1 MRQQHLSRESGH
13 HRKYKTI
20 GSKLVTFVGVV
31 GIGFGGLAAVHA
43 QSPSSGKAS
52 STKTN
57 TTNENLPPMI
67 NEAWDA
73 GTKLGTAIKE
83 YSGMKKAQKEQQ
95 EAEERLRKQQE
106 WAKEKKKEIQAK
118 KDAEAKK
125 NQEIV
130 IPVVK
135 KPPSK

>member
-1 MRQQHLSRESGH
+1 MRHEHQSDEAGRR
-13 HRKYKTI
+13 RKFKAV
-20 GSKLVTFVGVV
+20 GSKLVTFAGIV
-31 GIGFGGLAAVHA
+31 GIGFGGLAAVYA

-52 STKTN
+52 STK
-57 TTNENLPPMI
+57 ENLPPMI
-67 NEAWDA
+67 NDAWEA

-83 YSGMKKAQKEQQ
+83 YKGMKKAQQEQQ

-106 WAKEKKKEIQAK
+106 WAKEKKKEILAK
-118 KDAEAKK
+118 KEAEAKK
-125 NQEIV
+125 KQELV

>member
-1 MRQQHLSRESGH
+1 MHRQHPSSERGSN
-13 HRKYKTI
+13 RKYRMI

-52 STKTN
+52 SAKTN
-57 TTNENLPPMI
+57 STKENLPPMI
-67 NEAWDA
+67 NEAWEA

-95 EAEERLRKQQE
+95 EAEERLQKQQE

-118 KDAEAKK
+118 KEAEAKK